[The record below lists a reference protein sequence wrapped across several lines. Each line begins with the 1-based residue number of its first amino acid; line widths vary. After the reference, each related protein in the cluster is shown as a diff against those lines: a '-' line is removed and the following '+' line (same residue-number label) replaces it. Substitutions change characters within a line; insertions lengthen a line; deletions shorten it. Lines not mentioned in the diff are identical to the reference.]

1 MGIIKSIND
10 ATTRNEPVDA
20 RSANDVAAW
29 YAVDAWLANDVAAWY
44 VIDARL
50 ANDVAAWYVADA
62 SAAASWNG
70 NAVDARS
77 AHDAATWN
85 GTDVTDALVDAR
97 LAHDATTR
105 NEADASAAAAWNGNA
120 VDARVAYDA
129 TTRNGAYAVNAWV
142 TYGAVA
148 DDGWCWHEHGH
159 AIDAPVKIARTA
171 YDAARN
177 ESTAND
183 DAAWHALAAN
193 DGWNDD
199 APQAAYL
206 RQVQRSRLQ

>member
-1 MGIIKSIND
+1 MG
-10 ATTRNEPVDA
+10 
-20 RSANDVAAW
+20 
-29 YAVDAWLANDVAAWY
+29 
-44 VIDARL
+44 L

-97 LAHDATTR
+97 VAHDA
-105 NEADASAAAAWNGNA
+105 A
-120 VDARVAYDA
+120 
-129 TTRNGAYAVNAWV
+129 TRNGAYAINAWV
-142 TYGAVA
+142 TYDAVA

-177 ESTAND
+177 ESTVND
-183 DAAWHALAAN
+183 DATTWHASAAN